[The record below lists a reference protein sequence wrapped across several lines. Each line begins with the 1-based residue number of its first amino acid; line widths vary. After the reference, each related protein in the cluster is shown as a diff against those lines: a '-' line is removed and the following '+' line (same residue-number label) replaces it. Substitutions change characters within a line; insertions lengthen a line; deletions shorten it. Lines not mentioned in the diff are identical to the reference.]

1 MGSATARLGHVARR
15 FALAA
20 TALILTGCAARYF
33 QDAGPPPAEAPRF
46 ALEQWP
52 HRSYWTGI
60 IFNGEKIGFS
70 RTEIAPAGV
79 PGEFELSSE
88 AVIAL
93 RFLGIEKSIRLRSRD
108 RVASDLTLRSFDYD
122 YHIDG
127 SDLRLTGRV
136 EGAALRVT
144 IVAGGQP
151 DEQSH
156 ALDEPIYPAA
166 AIAFMPLH
174 RGLAVG
180 RVLDYLV
187 YDGQTQQLARVAQR
201 VAAYQRSE
209 LFDGPAYR
217 VETVM
222 HGLTTTTWTRGDG
235 LPLFELGLGGV
246 MISVLEDE
254 AEAKRYLASASLNKQ
269 ESLIE
274 FSIARVTPP
283 LERPREVRWMR
294 LALDAPGV
302 GRAAPSGD
310 GQDCRREGDLTQCEV
325 SAARPPSPG
334 STLAPELAQRAL
346 GPTFTVQSNF
356 PALRQAAAEITQGS
370 ADDLERARRIVAWMD
385 RNVEKKAVDSF
396 SALDVF
402 ERRKA
407 ECQGHAWLYAA
418 LARAA
423 GVPTRVVNGI
433 AYSEE
438 FKGFLFHSWNESWIE
453 GRWLPVDATFGQ
465 VGADAARVRLVD
477 GELMS
482 DLLPLLEWVGRI
494 RVRHAEVRY

>member
-1 MGSATARLGHVARR
+1 
-15 FALAA
+15 
-20 TALILTGCAARYF
+20 
-33 QDAGPPPAEAPRF
+33 
-46 ALEQWP
+46 
-52 HRSYWTGI
+52 
-60 IFNGEKIGFS
+60 
-70 RTEIAPAGV
+70 
-79 PGEFELSSE
+79 
-88 AVIAL
+88 
-93 RFLGIEKSIRLRSRD
+93 
-108 RVASDLTLRSFDYD
+108 
-122 YHIDG
+122 
-127 SDLRLTGRV
+127 
-136 EGAALRVT
+136 
-144 IVAGGQP
+144 
-151 DEQSH
+151 
-156 ALDEPIYPAA
+156 
-166 AIAFMPLH
+166 
-174 RGLAVG
+174 VG
-180 RVLDYLV
+180 RALDYLV

-246 MISVLEDE
+246 MISVLEGE
-254 AEAKRYLASASLNKQ
+254 AEAKRYLASATLNKQ
-269 ESLIE
+269 ESLIDY
-274 FSIARVTPP
+274 SIARVTPP
-283 LERPREVRWMR
+283 LERPREARWMR
-294 LALDAPGV
+294 LTLEAPGV

-310 GQDCRREGDLTQCEV
+310 GQDCRRAGDITECEV
-325 SAARPPSPG
+325 GAPRPPSPA
-334 STLAPELAQRAL
+334 STLTPEMAERAL

-385 RNVEKKAVDSF
+385 RNVEKTAVDSF

-438 FKGFLFHSWNESWIE
+438 FKGFLFHSWNESWID

-494 RVRHAEVRY
+494 RVRQVEIRH

>member
-1 MGSATARLGHVARR
+1 MGSATARLGRVARR

-166 AIAFMPLH
+166 AIAFM
-174 RGLAVG
+174 
-180 RVLDYLV
+180 
-187 YDGQTQQLARVAQR
+187 T
-201 VAAYQRSE
+201 
-209 LFDGPAYR
+209 
-217 VETVM
+217 
-222 HGLTTTTWTRGDG
+222 
-235 LPLFELGLGGV
+235 
-246 MISVLEDE
+246 
-254 AEAKRYLASASLNKQ
+254 
-269 ESLIE
+269 
-274 FSIARVTPP
+274 
-283 LERPREVRWMR
+283 
-294 LALDAPGV
+294 
-302 GRAAPSGD
+302 
-310 GQDCRREGDLTQCEV
+310 
-325 SAARPPSPG
+325 
-334 STLAPELAQRAL
+334 
-346 GPTFTVQSNF
+346 
-356 PALRQAAAEITQGS
+356 
-370 ADDLERARRIVAWMD
+370 
-385 RNVEKKAVDSF
+385 
-396 SALDVF
+396 
-402 ERRKA
+402 
-407 ECQGHAWLYAA
+407 
-418 LARAA
+418 
-423 GVPTRVVNGI
+423 
-433 AYSEE
+433 
-438 FKGFLFHSWNESWIE
+438 
-453 GRWLPVDATFGQ
+453 
-465 VGADAARVRLVD
+465 GA
-477 GELMS
+477 
-482 DLLPLLEWVGRI
+482 
-494 RVRHAEVRY
+494 